1 PFVFKAWV
9 AGFSNLMDE
18 LRLFMSGRHAP
29 FRLNSLR
36 AVFVTPEDDEE
47 EEEDQGGNP
56 GADGEDRQGDQTKQP
71 MEDSLSILWEV
82 VSALHDSGWNE
93 DDLPWATPRV
103 WKTPTA
109 EPRLSNLSSLSLP
122 DDFVTSDT
130 IPAELAGM
138 GPCEMAACAGVG
150 VGTTSPADRPDWS
163 YALGIMGERD
173 LFDEDDGVGPASCCS
188 ELLPKKERVVLV
200 EYCKDILACF
210 QPVCRADGTKVGK
223 WAMLVDQ
230 LVSVRDSAPSGCQVA
245 YLITEVL
252 FLAMLQLPAVEHL
265 AISCHR
271 TILELCRI
279 VPKEAPAA
287 VSYCTGRLFDELER
301 LDSTVASRFG
311 TWFADHL
318 KNTEYK
324 WPFWKHWCN
333 VVELQPDNAQRV
345 FVSNV
350 LAALVKLSYTDRI
363 KKTLPEALWPLLP
376 LDPTPVCPYLDGA
389 TGIPASLQRIAAD
402 LSSRVSSREDV
413 EDLQAWLDGDHA
425 LDDAATQGGG
435 GGDAAAAAAADGDTA
450 EQAPIDPCWRSNML
464 IQVLLR
470 GGQASPTHTFVYLDR
485 YRSYL
490 RALSRN
496 QALGEANQVA
506 MLDGVAQLWEHSPQ
520 WFCLVC
526 KYLLDIGVLS
536 PTTVVY
542 YVFREDNNNAIALS
556 PFLWEV
562 MSKAI
567 SLYTDRVTLSLGELR
582 DLEKSAKALDEAIDE
597 RLKNRSPVSPT
608 TEEGNDNAPVA
619 DPQ

>member
-1 PFVFKAWV
+1 
-9 AGFSNLMDE
+9 
-18 LRLFMSGRHAP
+18 
-29 FRLNSLR
+29 
-36 AVFVTPEDDEE
+36 
-47 EEEDQGGNP
+47 
-56 GADGEDRQGDQTKQP
+56 
-71 MEDSLSILWEV
+71 
-82 VSALHDSGWNE
+82 
-93 DDLPWATPRV
+93 
-103 WKTPTA
+103 
-109 EPRLSNLSSLSLP
+109 
-122 DDFVTSDT
+122 
-130 IPAELAGM
+130 
-138 GPCEMAACAGVG
+138 
-150 VGTTSPADRPDWS
+150 
-163 YALGIMGERD
+163 
-173 LFDEDDGVGPASCCS
+173 
-188 ELLPKKERVVLV
+188 
-200 EYCKDILACF
+200 
-210 QPVCRADGTKVGK
+210 
-223 WAMLVDQ
+223 MLVDQ
-230 LVSVRDSAPSGCQVA
+230 LVSIRDSAPSGCQVA

-279 VPKEAPAA
+279 VPKEASPYTEQTFAPAA

-350 LAALVKLSYTDRI
+350 LAALVKLSYTDRYFM
-363 KKTLPEALWPLLP
+363 TDASASSAFSLPVRLLP

-425 LDDAATQGGG
+425 LDDAATEG
-435 GGDAAAAAAADGDTA
+435 GGDDAAAAAAAAAADGDTA
-450 EQAPIDPCWRSNML
+450 EQAPVDPCWRSNML

-490 RALSRN
+490 RALRRDE
-496 QALGEANQVA
+496 ALGEANQVA

-536 PTTVVY
+536 PTTVVL

-608 TEEGNDNAPVA
+608 TEEDNDNAPVVDPQDAEEKQRMSNDIEDQRDVVREAVQQASALCTATVSSFVQALANALPQYAANGMTDFSA
-619 DPQ
+619 DPWWVSMTSYLKGSLSLLSALPRVPARYFTTATEDDDEGEEEVVEEERRILTAGEVEELATAAGCLEHVEAIIVDIKGMA